1 MPQNI
6 KFNRRAASLL
16 FASLLTLVGCATA
29 SPTRIAADRDTISR
43 EMALVLE
50 YEKKRNELKKAIGF
64 LAINGLFD
72 STTDTQVKE
81 SMSIE
86 YIYYEASLVSL
97 AHGDLADYRN
107 FIMLAERELTRA
119 TTVLTARV
127 QALQSERAS

>member
-1 MPQNI
+1 MPQSIN
-6 KFNRRAASLL
+6 FNQRAASLL
-16 FASLLTLVGCATA
+16 LASLLIVAGCATA
-29 SPTRIAADRDTISR
+29 TPTRIAADRDTVSR
-43 EMALVLE
+43 EMVLVLE

-107 FIMLAERELTRA
+107 FIMLAERELSRA

>member
-1 MPQNI
+1 MPQSIN
-6 KFNRRAASLL
+6 FNQRAASLL
-16 FASLLTLVGCATA
+16 LASLLIVAGCATA
-29 SPTRIAADRDTISR
+29 TPTRIAADRDTVSR
-43 EMALVLE
+43 EMVLVLE

-64 LAINGLFD
+64 LAVNGLFD
-72 STTDTQVKE
+72 STTDTEVKE

>member
-1 MPQNI
+1 MPQSIN
-6 KFNRRAASLL
+6 FNQRAASLL
-16 FASLLTLVGCATA
+16 LASLLIVAGCATA
-29 SPTRIAADRDTISR
+29 TPTRIAADRDTVSR
-43 EMALVLE
+43 EMVLVLE

-72 STTDTQVKE
+72 SATDTQVKE